1 LCLALVEH
9 SESGERLRLS
19 LEQAGDYCR
28 FSISRP
34 AALRG
39 LSVAQLFDPRPA
51 AEEEGPVLG
60 IGFSLRLVRGLAGI
74 AGGELV
80 TSPAGLTL
88 LLPRA

>member
-1 LCLALVEH
+1 
-9 SESGERLRLS
+9 
-19 LEQAGDYCR
+19 
-28 FSISRP
+28 
-34 AALRG
+34 
-39 LSVAQLFDPRPA
+39 VAQLFDPRPA
-51 AEEEGPVLG
+51 AEDEGPVLG